1 MVAPKKEGF
10 LSKIASSYKK
20 AATKKSETA
29 RGKQDYKKKK
39 SSATAVSGTMK
50 GKQVNTTG
58 GMAKT
63 MAKKKT
69 TTKKP
74 TRAAGSAAY
83 KPTNTKVGPN
93 MSRGTKAKKTMD
105 ANKTSPAT
113 KKRMADKKAA
123 KKKVNKRRG
132 PSGPTMTGFGR

>member
-1 MVAPKKEGF
+1 MTDFIGSIKRRVMKNK
-10 LSKIASSYKK
+10 
-20 AATKKSETA
+20 TTA
-29 RGKQDYKKKK
+29 QMNLQKKKK
-39 SSATAVSGTMK
+39 AVSGTMK
-50 GKQVNTTG
+50 GKQVDTTG

-74 TRAAGSAAY
+74 TRAAGSSGY

-123 KKKVNKRRG
+123 QKKVNKRRG